1 MGSGVQTIPG
11 YVDGRMRKKISFV
24 VLTNS
29 GSSAK
34 QFCASWV
41 TLRWAAGLAVLFLG
55 VSGYIAYDYFQ
66 MKRSSFQLLQRESE
80 LATQVSSQRDEI
92 DLQRQQIGDFAKE
105 INELKE
111 KLLALNQFE
120 KKIRI
125 MADLEKRHDD
135 GNLFGVGGPIPRAMD
150 PKIAYSEQR
159 NSLMREMH
167 SQIGQLSL
175 ASVNQEKGFKSLV
188 THLEKQQSLLA
199 STPTIRPI
207 DSDIEQLVTSRFD
220 YRISPFTGSRE
231 FHRAID
237 ISAREGTPIYA
248 TASGIVTFAGN
259 KGLLGKSIII
269 DHGHGLTTTYGH
281 CSKILKLPGERV
293 SRWETVALIGNTGSS
308 TGPHVHYEVALHG
321 VPVNPE
327 KYFLN

>member
-1 MGSGVQTIPG
+1 
-11 YVDGRMRKKISFV
+11 MRKKISFV

-41 TLRWAAGLAVLFLG
+41 TLRWVAGLAMLFLC
-55 VSGYIAYDYFQ
+55 VTGYVAYDYIR
-66 MKRSSFQLLQRESE
+66 MKHSSFQLVQRESE
-80 LATQVSSQRDEI
+80 LATLVSGQREEI

-111 KLLALNQFE
+111 KLLTLNQFE

-150 PKIAYSEQR
+150 PKSAYSEQR

-167 SQIGQLSL
+167 SQVGQLNL
-175 ASVNQEKGFKSLV
+175 ASVNQENGFKSLV

-207 DSDIEQLVTSRFD
+207 DPDIEQLVTSRFD
-220 YRISPFTGSRE
+220 WRISPFTGSRE

-259 KGLLGKSIII
+259 KGLLGKAIII

-281 CSKILKLPGERV
+281 CSKILKLQGERV
-293 SRWETVALIGNTGSS
+293 NRWETVALVGNSGSS

>member
-1 MGSGVQTIPG
+1 
-11 YVDGRMRKKISFV
+11 MRKKISFV

-29 GSSAK
+29 GSPAK
-34 QFCASWV
+34 QFCTSRT
-41 TLRWAAGLAVLFLG
+41 TLLWAAGLAALFLCLG
-55 VSGYIAYDYFQ
+55 GYIAYDYVQ
-66 MKRSSFQLLQRESE
+66 LKRSSFQLQQRGSE
-80 LATQVSSQRDEI
+80 LAELVTGQRSEI

-105 INELKE
+105 INDLKE
-111 KLLALNQFE
+111 KLLGLNQFE

-125 MADLEKRHDD
+125 MADLERRPDS
-135 GNLFGVGGPIPRAMD
+135 GNLFGVGGPIPRTMD
-150 PKIAYSEQR
+150 PKTALGDER

-167 SQIGQLSL
+167 SQVDQLNL
-175 ASVNQEKGFKSLV
+175 AAVNQENGFKSLV
-188 THLEKQQSLLA
+188 GHLEKQQSMLA
-199 STPTIRPI
+199 STPTIRPL
-207 DSDIEQLVTSRFD
+207 DPDVEQFVSSRFE
-220 YRISPFTGSRE
+220 YRNSPFTGIRE

-248 TASGIVTFAGN
+248 TASGVVTFAGN
-259 KGLLGKSIII
+259 KGLLGKAVII

-281 CSKILKLPGERV
+281 CSKILKLQGERV
-293 SRWETVALIGNTGSS
+293 NRWETIALTGNTGSS